1 MDRKEWEET
10 TMGGE
15 KNFSL
20 IHRLLKIFYQEQ
32 KFAGK
37 CTIFL
42 ATIFAWLMFSDN
54 HEGK

>member
-1 MDRKEWEET
+1 
-10 TMGGE
+10 MGGE
-15 KNFSL
+15 KNFFL

-32 KFAGK
+32 TVVGK
-37 CTIFL
+37 CTVFL

>member
-15 KNFSL
+15 KNFFL

-32 KFAGK
+32 KFVGK
-37 CTIFL
+37 CTVFL